1 MKLNTLSPKRVREKV
16 KQLKTDRGVWEN
28 HWQDI
33 ADYILP
39 RRDSVIVQRTPG
51 EKKSINIYD
60 NTAIVSNELL
70 AGALH
75 SMLTSPNT
83 YWFEFTTGDDALD
96 SDSAVRAHLQ
106 AVRNIMHA
114 HLVNTNFYTENHELY
129 LDGCALGTGCMLIE
143 EDDID
148 DVRFSTKFIAEYY
161 IDEDSKGNVNQV
173 YREWK
178 WDAQKIV
185 QAFGIDKVPQKV
197 KEAYEKNKTNEMFTI
212 IHAVYPESMV
222 VPASKIFVSQY
233 ILCEGEHE
241 LKVEQFLELP
251 YVVPRWSKCAG
262 EKYGR
267 GPGMASL
274 PEVKTLN
281 KMAEIV
287 LKGAQKVVDPPIQ
300 IPDDGFIMPII
311 TAPGG
316 INYYRAGSNDF
327 IRPVFNDT
335 RIDFGV
341 TVMSE
346 KRQRVREAFY
356 VDQLQLGTGPQMTA
370 TEVMQRTE
378 ERMRLLGPMTGR
390 WNKEFLQ
397 PTIDRV
403 YRIMERKKRF
413 PEPPEILKNRKIGVR
428 YSSVIA
434 KSQKVTEAQA
444 ITRTLQTMAPFI
456 EMDQSILDNFNG
468 DGLLKVVSDIFGMHQ
483 KGLRSDAEVRQ
494 VRNQRA
500 EAQAQAQQM
509 QQQAFESQQMESIAK
524 TRGAIGGG

>member
-1 MKLNTLSPKRVREKV
+1 M
-16 KQLKTDRGVWEN
+16 
-28 HWQDI
+28 
-33 ADYILP
+33 
-39 RRDSVIVQRTPG
+39 
-51 EKKSINIYD
+51 NIYD

-75 SMLTSPNT
+75 SMLTSPST
-83 YWFEFTTGDDALD
+83 YWFEFTTGDDAID
-96 SDSAVRAHLQ
+96 ADSAVRQHLQ
-106 AVRNIMHA
+106 SVRNIMHA

-129 LDGCALGTGCMLIE
+129 LDGCALGTACMLIE
-143 EDDID
+143 EDDTDI
-148 DVRFSTKFIAEYY
+148 VRFSTKFIAEYF
-161 IDEDSKGNVNQV
+161 IDEDSKGDVNQL

-178 WDAQKIV
+178 WDADRIV
-185 QAFGIDKVPQKV
+185 DAFGVDNVPEKV
-197 KEAYEKNKTNEMFTI
+197 KECYEKRKTNQMFTM
-212 IHAVYPESMV
+212 IHAVYPESLV
-222 VPASKIFVSQY
+222 EAGSKRFVSQY
-233 ILCEGEHE
+233 IICEGEHE
-241 LKVEQFLELP
+241 VKVEFFMEFP
-251 YVVPRWSKCAG
+251 YVVPRWSKVAG

-267 GPGMASL
+267 GPGMSAL

-311 TAPGG
+311 TAPAG

-335 RIDFGV
+335 RIDFG
-341 TVMSE
+341 TEVMRE

-390 WNKEFLQ
+390 WGKEFLK

-403 YRIMERKKRF
+403 YRIMERRGKF
-413 PEPPEILKNRKIGVR
+413 PAPPPILKGKNIGVR

-434 KSQKVTEAQA
+434 KTQKVTEAQA
-444 ITRTLQTMAPFI
+444 ISRTLQTLAPFI
-456 EMDQSILDNFNG
+456 QMDQTIMDNFNG
-468 DGLLKVVSDIFGMHQ
+468 DGLLKVVADIFGMPQ

-494 VRNQRA
+494 LRGQRA

-509 QQQAFESQQMESIAK
+509 QQQAFDNSQMESMAK
-524 TRGAIGGG
+524 TMGVMGGR